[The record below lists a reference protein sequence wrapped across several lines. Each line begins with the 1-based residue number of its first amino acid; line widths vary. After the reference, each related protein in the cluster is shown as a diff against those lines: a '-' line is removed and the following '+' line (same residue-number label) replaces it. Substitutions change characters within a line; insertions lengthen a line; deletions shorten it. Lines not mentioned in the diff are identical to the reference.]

1 MHCRAAGSVVGMK
14 IDITATR
21 YGYIKQL
28 DMLWERKHLGES
40 ITPTIGAL
48 IDPRILDVG
57 AGIG

>member
-1 MHCRAAGSVVGMK
+1 MK

-21 YGYIKQL
+21 YGYIKQF